1 MEKTSITR
9 KLLALA
15 LCLVVA
21 VTFIPLFGDG
31 VYATDEEGQVNPGE
45 EVTDEVVVVEPSDTE
60 EPPTDV
66 PDGDDVFTTNDNPEG
81 VVEDEVEPADDIQ
94 VDAAGVTDDTF
105 EVSGPMSFDALE
117 GAVFSAK
124 AANSSDVTL
133 TCWYKSVPDGIVSFQ
148 IKTATTSSYITK
160 LIVNNTKYT
169 ISGRPTNT
177 TVDVNMK
184 EYGPSYCPIKV
195 EYYKNGTKTTGVLLY
210 VPVSIYYT
218 PSAGSISGV
227 YHNYLD
233 YFYPADYRMTN
244 SYPSGHGVFID
255 ISPNGGASWPSTYGP
270 IGAVQS
276 KQITGLASNTNYTLR
291 SYYAVAVYNPDD
303 GKYYL
308 AQGTDTGS
316 VLNLG
321 TYRTGV
327 GSTVAVKS
335 IKVKAYKVKKK
346 KQRVYGYYTG
356 LYLGSTKY
364 YKYKLKIII
373 KLKKKPDTPY
383 IWINGKTYK
392 GNKKKYT
399 VNLGSFTSYS
409 KPKGKKYTVAIYKF
423 FDGSYGGY
431 SPMYTKVKKIK

>member
-31 VYATDEEGQVNPGE
+31 VYATDEEGQVNPSE
-45 EVTDEVVVVEPSDTE
+45 EVTNDVVVEEPSVVE
-60 EPPTDV
+60 QPPAEV
-66 PDGDDVFTTNDNPEG
+66 PDGNDTDITSDNPTED
-81 VVEDEVEPADDIQ
+81 VVENEDENAADTE
-94 VDAAGVTDDTF
+94 VKAAEAAEGAF

-117 GAVFSAK
+117 GAVFTAK
-124 AANSSDVTL
+124 ASNL
-133 TCWYKSVPDGIVSFQ
+133 TTFNCQYTNLYGGIVRVNAS
-148 IKTATTSSYITK
+148 IASPSYITK
-160 LIVNNTKYT
+160 VIVNNKTYKSYSNQPKS
-169 ISGRPTNT
+169 I
-177 TVDVNMK
+177 TVDVDVRN
-184 EYGPSYCPIKV
+184 YSPSYCPIQIG
-195 EYYKNGTKTTGVLLY
+195 YYKSGNYTSGAIY

-218 PSAGSISGV
+218 PSAGTISGV

-255 ISPNGGASWPSTYGP
+255 VSPNGGASWTGTYGP

-276 KQITGLASNTNYTLR
+276 KQLTGLASNTYYTLR
-291 SYYAVAVYNPDD
+291 SYYAVAVYNPTD

-308 AQGTDTGS
+308 AQGTDTGN